1 MMKIIGHRGQIDQLC
16 KKHTM
21 KTILVPTDFS
31 ENARHAL
38 SYAVEIARR
47 KKAEILLLHTYQVP
61 YDFEIQLPGIIEEME
76 KKSAI
81 ELSAEKARI
90 ESTLQ
95 ASGTG
100 VRTFSTMGDVVE
112 ATLELAEAEK
122 VDMIVM
128 GTQGASGLKR
138 VFIGSNTASLINK
151 ATCPVLAVPASTPIA
166 SIDKIAYST
175 DYRQEDIGTI
185 EKVVSLAAMFDA
197 TVSILH
203 VNESDSFTEDLRFRG
218 YRDLIKEKIPYSK
231 LSFHKLLADSV
242 YEGVENFI
250 KTEHPSILVTATYRR
265 SLLSSILE
273 PSVTKRMAYYTE
285 VPLLAVNVS

>member
-1 MMKIIGHRGQIDQLC
+1 
-16 KKHTM
+16 M

-76 KKSAI
+76 KKSAV

-95 ASGTG
+95 AAGTG

-151 ATCPVLAVPASTPIA
+151 ATCPVLAVPASTPIV
-166 SIDKIAYST
+166 SINKIAYST

-203 VNESDSFTEDLRFRG
+203 VNESNSFTEDLRFRG
-218 YRDLIKEKIPYSK
+218 YRDLVKEKIPYAK

-273 PSVTKRMAYYTE
+273 PSITKRMAYYTE

>member
-1 MMKIIGHRGQIDQLC
+1 
-16 KKHTM
+16 M

-76 KKSAI
+76 KKSKS
-81 ELSAEKARI
+81 ELNDEKSRI
-90 ESTLQ
+90 EGVLKD
-95 ASGTG
+95 AGTR

-112 ATLELAEAEK
+112 ATLELAEVEK
-122 VDMIVM
+122 ADMIVM
-128 GTQGASGLKR
+128 GTQGAAGLKR

-151 ATCPVLAVPASTPIA
+151 ATCPVLAVPASAPIRE
-166 SIDKIAYST
+166 ITKIAYST
-175 DYRQEDIGTI
+175 DYRQEDIASI
-185 EKVVSLAAMFDA
+185 EKVVALAAMFEA

-203 VNESDSFTEDLRFRG
+203 VNESDTFTEDLRFRG
-218 YRDLIKEKIPYSK
+218 YRDLVKEKVPYAK

-250 KTEHPSILVTATYRR
+250 KVEHPSILVTATYRR

-273 PSVTKRMAYYTE
+273 PSITKRMAYYTE
-285 VPLLAVNVS
+285 VPLLAVNVN

>member
-76 KKSAI
+76 KKSAV

-95 ASGTG
+95 AAGTG

-218 YRDLIKEKIPYSK
+218 YRDLIKEKIPYAK